1 MTSISKENGKYIV
14 IDAVDPSSILFLQVL
29 WRNVKENDG
38 ILNHEQWTIGGK
50 NNFPN
55 LKELWFYDDY
65 IIPDGAK
72 HPCEVFDS
80 LPDCLKVFAGLGN
93 YHKQAVNVN
102 EDYVKPWYNL
112 CSKWLGNEALNN
124 GINDMFLC
132 GMWNTSVE
140 EKWMT
145 PASKKYLH
153 QKEKVRLMT
162 FQDIADADMTTEDR
176 YEGNVTMEDIF
187 GADFIA
193 DVPRT
198 REPLSNSLLQK
209 VRQFEATNFDETYL
223 KDTTFQYIHMYI
235 VRGVE
240 HPRLKVALTDFGYTK
255 DQLDANT
262 MPQIVSELLSREQK

>member
-14 IDAVDPSSILFLQVL
+14 TDAVDTTSILFLQLL
-29 WRNVKENDG
+29 WRNVKENNG
-38 ILNHEQWTIGGK
+38 TFNHEQWTFKGK
-50 NNFPN
+50 STLPD
-55 LKELWFYDDY
+55 LKELWYHHDY
-65 IIPDGAK
+65 IVPDGGK
-72 HPCEVFDS
+72 HPREVFDS
-80 LPDCLKVFAGLGN
+80 LPDCLKVFTGLGC
-93 YHKQAVNVN
+93 YHKQAVNVH

-112 CSKWLGNEALNN
+112 CNKWLGNEALDN

-132 GMWNTSVE
+132 GMWQTIHE

-153 QKEKVRLMT
+153 QKEKVRVMT
-162 FQDIADADMTTEDR
+162 LEDIADAGMTTEDR

-209 VRQFEATNFDETYL
+209 LRQFETTNFDENYL
-223 KDTTFQYIHMYI
+223 EGTTFQYIHMYV

-240 HPRLKVALTDFGYTK
+240 HPRLKVALTDIGYTK
-255 DQLDANT
+255 DELDANT
-262 MPQIVSELLSREQK
+262 ISQIVTELLSREQK